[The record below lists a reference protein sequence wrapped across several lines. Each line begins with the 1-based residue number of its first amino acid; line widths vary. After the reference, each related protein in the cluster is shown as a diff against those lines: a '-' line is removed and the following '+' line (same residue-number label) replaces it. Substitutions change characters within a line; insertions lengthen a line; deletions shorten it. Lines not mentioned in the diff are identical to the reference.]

1 MKRSGKL
8 KERSKHAGM
17 RSKRKVRLRHYPK
30 RPLYAMEFP
39 EYIDRFNRLFSA
51 TGGIHVKHPS
61 ALKATG

>member
-1 MKRSGKL
+1 MKRSGRL
-8 KERSKHAGM
+8 KERGKL
-17 RSKRKVRLRHYPK
+17 RSKRRVRLRHLPR

-39 EYIDRFNRLFSA
+39 EYIDRSTRLFSD